1 MVVTMT
7 VNSQKG
13 FTLVELMIGMTISL
27 IIMAGAVYVFVN
39 ISQVSLFNTRAV
51 NALVIAKDALDL
63 MARDIRRA
71 GYQGHMAR
79 LDDVDGENPYDYFAI
94 NSAGNCI
101 AYSFNVD
108 DSWDEYDSEPE
119 EKVFDGISSEVAD
132 ADEYFGFQLKSG
144 ELKTLS
150 TSGSIPTVIDIEK
163 ICDDSE
169 DHSEWVTWY
178 GMTSSGALD
187 VSEANLTFILFDDLT
202 TYPYRVVE
210 IELSNAKSKL
220 VGGQSS
226 SFTLHKKV
234 DIPN

>member
-1 MVVTMT
+1 MVDTMT

-13 FTLVELMIGMTISL
+13 FTLVELMIGMAISL
-27 IIMAGAVYVFVN
+27 IIMAGAVYVFIN
-39 ISQVSLFNTRAV
+39 ISQVSLLNTRSV
-51 NALVIAKDALDL
+51 NALVSAKDALDL

-79 LDDVDGENPYDYFAI
+79 LDDVDGEYPYDYLAI

-101 AYSFNVD
+101 AYSFNFNDSRD
-108 DSWDEYDSEPE
+108 D
-119 EKVFDGISSEVAD
+119 SEVAA

-144 ELKTLS
+144 ELKTLT

-163 ICDDSE
+163 ICDNSE
-169 DHSEWVTWY
+169 DHSDWVTWY
-178 GMTSSGALD
+178 GMTSSDALD
-187 VSEANLTFILFDDLT
+187 MSEANLTFTLFDDLT
-202 TYPYRVVE
+202 IYPYRVVE
-210 IELSNAKSKL
+210 MELSNAKSKL

-226 SFTLHKKV
+226 SFTLRKKV